1 MESSNIQ
8 VAVRV
13 RPKQQKEEFI
23 ADALDFDSSTIRV
36 VHSDRFFE
44 SSYSR
49 VFGPLTDQQ
58 EIYEFITPSLNQVEQ
73 GYSSTIMAY
82 GQSGSGKTYTM
93 FGPDDNPGL
102 VFNSVSHIIR
112 NLGESFT
119 VSFTMI
125 EIYLERIFDML
136 QDPDSSNKLAIRQ
149 DPLFG
154 VYISGITEY
163 VVQTP
168 EDVFELIRRGN
179 SNRSVR
185 LTAYSECS
193 SRSHCI
199 CQLNVESKA
208 PNADGNITRAK
219 VHLIDLAGNERLAK
233 SGTISQGQFN
243 EMVMINKSLVA
254 LGKIISLL
262 ANGKA
267 KHIPYR
273 DSRLTFMLKDSLEG
287 RAGIAFIATISPT
300 VYSVDETL
308 NTLKFAK
315 QARQVTL
322 HEKPTEFSVADN
334 KLVQRLQREIRYLK
348 DIMKIPKNQDS
359 IHLKLLSLQEENEKL
374 KLNLELGMEKVL
386 EENRLM
392 KEKLRNLA
400 KTQEFDELE
409 QFCEKF
415 PLIQVASTTTSSFR
429 QTTPMTRTIDSRLVE
444 VRIRKN
450 PNTVEKRTASLHKTL
465 EQFDREKNE
474 NSEQANKVKR
484 LKTLQQI
491 QAYRESKANEANEK
505 FEKTLAMQEGLLKKI
520 EGCKTQ
526 QFSEVTIKTFR
537 DIDLAKKA
545 TAKAEAEK
553 EKAMMDL
560 KRIQSRKI
568 SRSPL
573 RNAAAQQI
581 LSRNI
586 I

>member
-1 MESSNIQ
+1 MESNNIQ
-8 VAVRV
+8 VAVRI
-13 RPKQQKEEFI
+13 RPKHQREEFK
-23 ADALDFDSSTIRV
+23 ADIGDFDSNTMKI
-36 VHSDRFFE
+36 VHSDKFFE

-58 EIYEFITPSLNQVEQ
+58 EIYEFIAPSLKQVDQ

-82 GQSGSGKTYTM
+82 GQTGSGKTFTM
-93 FGPDDNPGL
+93 FGPDSNPGL
-102 VFNSVSHIIR
+102 VYQSVSHIIR

-119 VSFTMI
+119 VSFSMI
-125 EIYLERIFDML
+125 QIYREKIYDML
-136 QDPDSSNKLAIRQ
+136 QDTKSLNQLALRQ

-168 EDVFELIRRGN
+168 EDILELVRRGN
-179 SNRSVR
+179 LNRCIR
-185 LTAYSECS
+185 ETQMSEMS

-199 CQLNVESKA
+199 CQLNVESKT
-208 PNADGNITRAK
+208 PNADGNIIRAK
-219 VHLIDLAGNERLAK
+219 VHLIDLAGSERIGKTGLA
-233 SGTISQGQFN
+233 SNDQLH
-243 EMVMINKSLVA
+243 EMIAINKSLTC
-254 LGKIISLL
+254 LGKIIYML
-262 ANGKA
+262 ANKQE
-267 KHIPYR
+267 KFIPYR
-273 DSRLTFMLKDSLEG
+273 DSRLTFLLKDSLEG
-287 RAGIAFIATISPT
+287 RTGIVFIATISPT
-300 VYSVDETL
+300 VDTIEETIH
-308 NTLKFAK
+308 TLKFAK
-315 QARQVTL
+315 NARQVTL
-322 HEKPTEFSVADN
+322 NEKPTEFSVADN

-348 DIMKIPKNQDS
+348 DIMKIPKNKDS
-359 IHLKLLSLQEENEKL
+359 IQLKLLSLQEENEKL

-415 PLIQVASTTTSSFR
+415 PSIQVASTTTSSFR
-429 QTTPMTRTIDSRLVE
+429 QTTPNTRTIDSRLVE

-465 EQFDREKNE
+465 EQFEKE
-474 NSEQANKVKR
+474 KYDNSEQVNKVKR

-491 QAYRESKANEANEK
+491 QAYRENKANEASEK
-505 FEKTLAMQEGLLKKI
+505 FQKTLAMQDNLLKKY

-537 DIDLAKKA
+537 DIDFAKKA

-553 EKAMMDL
+553 EKAMIDL
-560 KRIQSRKI
+560 KRIQNRKV

-586 I
+586 N